1 MKKSIVLGL
10 LCLAG
15 LGANAETT
23 LDVNPVKQLA
33 ATAEGSAT
41 LTLSAD
47 DVVAGQE
54 FTLNVDLNNA
64 EDPICGV
71 QADIYLP
78 EGLEFVTDEY
88 DDPVMEGGR
97 STKITTSGAIQKDGA
112 LRILCY
118 SSKNYLYEG
127 TEGAVVTITVKAAD
141 TFSAGNIEMN
151 KIVLSRYENKKVNQ
165 IKPADFTLPVS
176 TTDAINS
183 VEAQKSNSVRV
194 NLAGQVVDKTFKGV
208 VIMNGKKTLV
218 K

>member
-97 STKITTSGAIQKDGA
+97 STKITTSGA
-112 LRILCY
+112 
-118 SSKNYLYEG
+118 
-127 TEGAVVTITVKAAD
+127 
-141 TFSAGNIEMN
+141 
-151 KIVLSRYENKKVNQ
+151 
-165 IKPADFTLPVS
+165 
-176 TTDAINS
+176 
-183 VEAQKSNSVRV
+183 
-194 NLAGQVVDKTFKGV
+194 
-208 VIMNGKKTLV
+208 
-218 K
+218 